1 MNQEVFLYKK
11 LMAENKKSFVA
22 YCDWIEIF
30 EELEDIEAGKLAKH
44 LFRYVNDLEPEAQSR
59 EVKLCFISI
68 KQSLKRD
75 LKKYEGYIDKQKI
88 NGAKG
93 GRPKKTQKTQPFISK
108 PKKADSVSVSV
119 SVNDSVINKKEKYTK
134 ELFLQDWNTL
144 RLKHLKKPS
153 HLNRLKPYEIEI
165 FKEIEKCYA
174 RADIKNGLVGLFKQ
188 KEMFNGMESMRTNP
202 SHFLEKFEQYLTA
215 FTDQNSNL
223 YGQNK

>member
-1 MNQEVFLYKK
+1 MR
-11 LMAENKKSFVA
+11 
-22 YCDWIEIF
+22 
-30 EELEDIEAGKLAKH
+30 LE
-44 LFRYVNDLEPEAQSR
+44 
-59 EVKLCFISI
+59 
-68 KQSLKRD
+68 
-75 LKKYEGYIDKQKI
+75 
-88 NGAKG
+88 
-93 GRPKKTQKTQPFISK
+93 
-108 PKKADSVSVSV
+108 
-119 SVNDSVINKKEKYTK
+119 
-134 ELFLQDWNTL
+134 
-144 RLKHLKKPS
+144 HLKKPS

>member
-1 MNQEVFLYKK
+1 
-11 LMAENKKSFVA
+11 MAENKKSFVLYSDLIHTVA
-22 YCDWIEIF
+22 KMPNSKAG
-30 EELEDIEAGKLAKH
+30 ELFKH
-44 LFRYVNDLEPEAQSR
+44 ILSYVNDENPETEDLIIQLTFEP
-59 EVKLCFISI
+59 I
-68 KQSLKRD
+68 KQQLKRD
-75 LKKYEGYIDKQKI
+75 LNKWDGIREKRSLAGKASAKKRKQKATKSTSVKSVQQAST
-88 NGAKG
+88 N
-93 GRPKKTQKTQPFISK
+93 PT
-108 PKKADSVSVSV
+108 VSVNV
-119 SVNDSVINKKEKYTK
+119 NVNDSVINKKEKYTK
-134 ELFLQDWNTL
+134 ELFLQGWNTL

>member
-1 MNQEVFLYKK
+1 
-11 LMAENKKSFVA
+11 MAENKKSFVLYSDLIHTVA
-22 YCDWIEIF
+22 KMPNTKAG
-30 EELEDIEAGKLAKH
+30 ELFKH
-44 LFRYVNDLEPEAQSR
+44 ILSYVNDENPETEDLIIQLTFEP
-59 EVKLCFISI
+59 I
-68 KQSLKRD
+68 KQQLKRD
-75 LKKYEGYIDKQKI
+75 LNKWDGIREKRSLAGKASAKKRKQK
-88 NGAKG
+88 ATKS
-93 GRPKKTQKTQPFISK
+93 T
-108 PKKADSVSVSV
+108 SVKSVQQASTNPTV
-119 SVNDSVINKKEKYTK
+119 SVNVNVNDNVINKKEKYTK

-174 RADIKNGLVGLFKQ
+174 RVDIKKGLVGLFKQ

-202 SHFLEKFEQYLTA
+202 THFLEKFEQYLTA

>member
-1 MNQEVFLYKK
+1 
-11 LMAENKKSFVA
+11 MAENKKSFVLYSDLIHTVA
-22 YCDWIEIF
+22 KMPNSKAG
-30 EELEDIEAGKLAKH
+30 ELFKH
-44 LFRYVNDLEPEAQSR
+44 ILSYVNDENPETEDLIIQLTFEP
-59 EVKLCFISI
+59 I
-68 KQSLKRD
+68 KQQLKRD
-75 LKKYEGYIDKQKI
+75 LNKWDGIREKRSLAGKASAKKRKQK
-88 NGAKG
+88 ATKS
-93 GRPKKTQKTQPFISK
+93 T
-108 PKKADSVSVSV
+108 SVKSVQQASTNPTV
-119 SVNDSVINKKEKYTK
+119 SVNVNVNDNVINKKEKYTK

-174 RADIKNGLVGLFKQ
+174 RVDIKKGLVGLFKQ